1 MMYTSSSLPNV
12 CGHQY
17 GAADFKKGRASR
29 LMMESDLDIAR
40 RAKIRPIEEV
50 ANKLGLQGCDLVL
63 QGPSIA
69 KISWG
74 RLKQAGGE
82 NQGFLVLVTSVNP
95 TPFGEGKTVTTI
107 GLNQG
112 LNRRGHN
119 ATCVI
124 REPSMGPVFGIKGG
138 AAGGGFSQVL
148 PMEEINLHF
157 TGDLHAVTMAH
168 NLCSA
173 MLDNHLHRSNA
184 LNLDL
189 DRILWPRV
197 IDMNDRSLREVT
209 VGLGGKANGITRT
222 ERFDITAS
230 SEVMAILVLS
240 KDYADLRARLGRI
253 AIGVSTHGDLVTAE
267 DLGCAGAMALLLRN
281 ALLPNLVQTLEG
293 DPAFIHGG
301 PFANIAHGNSSIIGD
316 SIAFSCAD
324 YVVTEAGF
332 GAEMGAEK
340 ALQIKAQAAGK
351 VPDCLILNVTVRAMK
366 LHGGGFSTGGGKRPP
381 KEELEGENV
390 EATRSGATTNL
401 RRHVLNLS
409 STNVPVIV
417 SINRFSSDTDAELE
431 AIREE
436 AIAAG
441 ARDVVIFEGHAKGG
455 EGAVNLADA
464 VVEACASHDAA
475 GRPYDPIVEPGMPA
489 DQTILRIATKVYGA
503 HTVDFSPEAI
513 KTLESLREWG
523 LENLPV
529 CMAKTQYSF
538 SHEPTEL
545 GAPIGFT
552 LPIRELRL
560 NSGAGFIVAVCG
572 SMMTM
577 PGLPVRPAAID
588 MDMDDDGRLT
598 GVFS

>member
-1 MMYTSSSLPNV
+1 
-12 CGHQY
+12 
-17 GAADFKKGRASR
+17 
-29 LMMESDLDIAR
+29 MMESDLDIAR
-40 RAKIRPIEEV
+40 KAKIRPIEEV
-50 ANKLGLQGCDLVL
+50 ANKLGLKVSDLVL

-69 KISWG
+69 KISWD

-82 NQGFLVLVTSVNP
+82 NQGFLILVTSVNP

-173 MLDNHLHRSNA
+173 MLDNHLHRSNT

-209 VGLGGKANGITRT
+209 VGLGGKANGIVRT

-253 AIGVSTHGDLVTAE
+253 AIGVSTDGDLVTAE

-340 ALQIKAQAAGK
+340 ALQIKAKAAGK

-381 KEELEGENV
+381 KVELERENV
-390 EATRSGATTNL
+390 EATRGGAATNL

-409 STNVPVIV
+409 STNIPVIV
-417 SINRFSSDTDAELE
+417 SINRFSSDTDAEVE

-464 VVEACASHDAA
+464 AVEACAAHDAA

-503 HTVDFSPEAI
+503 HTVDFSSEAN

-538 SHEPTEL
+538 SHEPKEL

-577 PGLPVRPAAID
+577 PGLPARPAAKD
-588 MDMDDDGRLT
+588 MDMDDDGGLT

>member
-1 MMYTSSSLPNV
+1 M
-12 CGHQY
+12 
-17 GAADFKKGRASR
+17 D
-29 LMMESDLDIAR
+29 SDLDIAR
-40 RAKIRPIEEV
+40 KATTRPIQEV
-50 ANKLGLQGCDLVL
+50 ADKLGLERSDLIL
-63 QGPSIA
+63 QGSSIA
-69 KISWG
+69 KISWD
-74 RLKQAGGE
+74 RLKQAGEGK
-82 NQGFLVLVTSVNP
+82 QGFLILVTSVNP

-173 MLDNHLHRSNA
+173 MLDNHLHRGN
-184 LNLDL
+184 NLDL
-189 DRILWPRV
+189 DLNRILWPRV

-209 VGLGGKANGITRT
+209 VGLGGKANGIVRT
-222 ERFDITAS
+222 ERFDITAA

-253 AIGVSTHGDLVTAE
+253 AIGVSTNGGLVTAE

-316 SIAFSCAD
+316 SLALSCAD

-332 GAEMGAEK
+332 GADMGAEK

-351 VPDCLILNVTVRAMK
+351 VPDCLVLNVTVRAMK
-366 LHGGGFSTGGGKRPP
+366 LHGDGFSTGGGKRPP
-381 KEELEGENV
+381 KEELEAENV
-390 EATRSGATTNL
+390 EATRAGAATNL
-401 RRHVLNLS
+401 RRHVRNLS
-409 STNVPVIV
+409 STNVPVVV
-417 SINRFSSDTDAELE
+417 SINRFASDTDAEIE

-436 AIAAG
+436 AVAAG
-441 ARDVVIFEGHAKGG
+441 AKDVVVFQGHAKGG
-455 EGAVNLADA
+455 QGAVALADA
-464 VVEACASHDAA
+464 VVEACSSHDAA
-475 GRPYDPIVEPGMPA
+475 GRPYDPIVEPGLPA
-489 DQTILRIATKVYGA
+489 DQTILRVATNVYGA
-503 HTVDFSPEAI
+503 HTVDFSPEAH
-513 KTLESLREWG
+513 KTLELLREWG

-538 SHEPTEL
+538 SHEGTVL
-545 GAPIGFT
+545 GAPTGFT

-577 PGLPVRPAAID
+577 PGLPIRPAAMD
-588 MDMDDDGRLT
+588 MDMDEDGRLT